1 MSTALPPAS
10 LAAALKKRAMTL
22 DANLIRRLRAAR
34 RLSFRLLHDT
44 RLATKRQRAW
54 WRLMLPVAGKPAV
67 RRADDR
73 LATAARLLAPMRDAY
88 VMRRMLGRLARQ
100 ADEPGVRAALD
111 AGARQMAVAGPEGA
125 APPAFSALRERLT
138 RALASDAAAWR
149 RLPAAPAADPLIL
162 DQMVQAYRRA
172 RRRAGGKDLHAWRRW
187 VKVHLAQMEFLH
199 AERSRALGRHLR
211 PLARLG
217 RLLGR
222 CQDLA
227 VLDGWF
233 DWRESA
239 GAVGRKEARRLHAF
253 LDRRRK
259 SLRRRCARL
268 GGQLLAAK
276 PKALALRLHRAA
288 RVPVGG
294 S

>member
-1 MSTALPPAS
+1 MPTAIPPAP
-10 LAAALKKRAMTL
+10 LAAALKKNAMAL
-22 DANLIRRLRAAR
+22 DADLIRRLRAAR
-34 RLSFRLLHDT
+34 QLSFRLLHDT
-44 RLATKRQRAW
+44 RLATKRQRAR
-54 WRLMLPVAGKPAV
+54 WRLMLPIAGKAPV
-67 RRADDR
+67 QHADER
-73 LATAARLLAPMRDAY
+73 LTGAARLLAPMRDAY

-100 ADEPGVRAALD
+100 ADGTVVRGALE

-125 APPAFSALRERLT
+125 ARPAFPALRDQLL

-149 RLPAAPAADPLIL
+149 RLPAALEADAVIV
-162 DQMVQAYRRA
+162 DQMVLDYRRA
-172 RRRAGGKDLHAWRRW
+172 RRRVGSKDLHAWRKW
-187 VKVHLAQMEFLH
+187 VKVHLAQMEFLQ

-211 PLARLG
+211 PVARLG

-239 GAVGRKEARRLHAF
+239 GAVGRKEARRLHAY
-253 LDRRRK
+253 LDGRRK
-259 SLRRRCARL
+259 SLRRRCERL
-268 GGQLLAAK
+268 GRELFALK
-276 PKALALRLHRAA
+276 PKVFALRLQRAA
-288 RVPVGG
+288 RIPVRA